1 MVYLPSEHGG
11 IGVKRISDVYRSTRL
26 AFLIK
31 MLNHDA
37 THFKE
42 VARHSLKVDMEKR
55 DVSTGQERENF
66 FGYKLKND
74 GHLDTKTLFG
84 FQSDWSYMLRYVR
97 KLVVIVTYFN
107 LKAIVRIGDKDFD
120 DSCSFQKILFRLTV
134 DDDLEIAKQLSV
146 QGSYL
151 CLSDN

>member
-1 MVYLPSEHGG
+1 
-11 IGVKRISDVYRSTRL
+11 
-26 AFLIK
+26 
-31 MLNHDA
+31 
-37 THFKE
+37 
-42 VARHSLKVDMEKR
+42 
-55 DVSTGQERENF
+55 
-66 FGYKLKND
+66 
-74 GHLDTKTLFG
+74 
-84 FQSDWSYMLRYVR
+84 MLRYVR

-120 DSCSFQKILFRLTV
+120 DSCSLQKVLFRLTV